1 MYYTGHS
8 PLCHLRKGISGSLRT
23 VSVNEAHWERMC
35 WPCFSPLAYAWM
47 SHKSTRSPHHCME
60 KSHQS
65 SKIEAEDFKFL
76 RTEFDCLFNFLM
88 LFSLVLSPFKFY
100 FSYFATIK
108 SCETIILVKAFHIRL
123 CPLTVQGK
131 TTLVITML
139 LFKILFS
146 VILFEGK

>member
-1 MYYTGHS
+1 
-8 PLCHLRKGISGSLRT
+8 
-23 VSVNEAHWERMC
+23 MC
-35 WPCFSPLAYAWM
+35 WPCFSPLAHEWM
-47 SHKSTRSPHHCME
+47 SHKSTRSPHHGME

-76 RTEFDCLFNFLM
+76 RTEFDCLFNSLM
-88 LFSLVLSPFKFY
+88 LFSLVLSPFQFY

-108 SCETIILVKAFHIRL
+108 LCERINYNSEGFSYQIMSF
-123 CPLTVQGK
+123 VQGK

-139 LFKILFS
+139 LLKVLFS